1 MNNFTGMPLSQEK
14 FSTVASVA
22 DFLAKLTNPQKFEKG
37 VDEIVKF
44 RDDLPGQIRVQT
56 DPYINNMILKG
67 LASKK
72 EKAGA
77 KAMADYVNS
86 KIPVKK

>member
-1 MNNFTGMPLSQEK
+1 
-14 FSTVASVA
+14 
-22 DFLAKLTNPQKFEKG
+22 

-44 RDDLPGQIRVQT
+44 RDDIPGQIKVQT

>member
-1 MNNFTGMPLSQEK
+1 MT
-14 FSTVASVA
+14 SVA
-22 DFLAKLTNPQKFEKG
+22 DFLAKLNNQQKFEKG

-44 RDDLPGQIRVQT
+44 RDEIPAQIRVQT

-67 LASKK
+67 LAGKK

-77 KAMADYVNS
+77 KTMADYVNS

>member
-1 MNNFTGMPLSQEK
+1 M
-14 FSTVASVA
+14 
-22 DFLAKLTNPQKFEKG
+22 
-37 VDEIVKF
+37 DEIVKF

-67 LASKK
+67 IVTKK